1 MLLVLMAIMFTTV
14 GDGITAEII
23 RNYVEK
29 QGTKEEKDAI
39 QANEFAG
46 IRITLNDANMPR
58 F

>member
-29 QGTKEEKDAI
+29 QGTKEEKDAYK
-39 QANEFAG
+39 QMNLLEFE
-46 IRITLNDANMPR
+46 
-58 F
+58 